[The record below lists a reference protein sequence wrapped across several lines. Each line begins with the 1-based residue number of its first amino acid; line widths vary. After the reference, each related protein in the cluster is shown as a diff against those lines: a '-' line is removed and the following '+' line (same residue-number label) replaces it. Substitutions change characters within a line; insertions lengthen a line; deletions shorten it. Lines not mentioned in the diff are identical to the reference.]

1 MMLDD
6 FLAMIPEEDKQR
18 IDKQIDKMLEQE
30 NKKQSSIEWLKEVYI
45 NQGRIL
51 NSQFDQAKAMHKE
64 EILQTFE
71 KGYVCGYRDNGDGGI
86 DYYNETFGDNN
97 E

>member
-1 MMLDD
+1 MLVVNT
-6 FLAMIPEEDKQR
+6 FINNKN
-18 IDKQIDKMLEQE
+18 KSKME
-30 NKKQSSIEWLKEVYI
+30 KKKNSIEWLVE
-45 NQGRIL
+45 QL
-51 NSQFDQAKAMHKE
+51 LSQHGIDITRLAVTDKAKAMHKE

-86 DYYNETFGDNN
+86 DYYNETFGGQDN